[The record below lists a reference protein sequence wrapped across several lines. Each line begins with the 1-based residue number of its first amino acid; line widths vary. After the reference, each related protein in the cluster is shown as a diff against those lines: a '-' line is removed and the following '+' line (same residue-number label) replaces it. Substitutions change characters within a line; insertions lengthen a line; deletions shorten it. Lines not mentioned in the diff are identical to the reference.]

1 MIKHLKGAGYRVI
14 GNESGRNFG
23 TSKTKAG
30 AEKRQLEVQ
39 AFKYGNFKGKGAK
52 K

>member
-14 GNESGRNFG
+14 GNQSGRNFG
-23 TSKTKAG
+23 TFPTKAA
-30 AEKRQLEVQ
+30 AEKRQLQVQ
-39 AFKYGNFKGKGAK
+39 YFKYGK